1 MTTKHHKAAH
11 HHMQKAMHHMH
22 HAHKHHSKA
31 AGHEIMT
38 HEDGAKYGT
47 HAEMKGDA
55 GAADRAGSRHN
66 VFKGM
71 VPSGESEMVKGGEHK
86 FDGGKHA
93 TGHQYVHE
101 RSAYK
106 SEDKY

>member
-1 MTTKHHKAAH
+1 MTGVQTCALPIY

-22 HAHKHHSKA
+22 QAHKHHSA
-31 AGHEIMT
+31 GGHEIMT
-38 HEDGAKYGT
+38 HEDGPHYGT

-93 TGHQYVHE
+93 SGVQYVHD
-101 RSAYK
+101 RSHYK
-106 SEDKY
+106 G

>member
-1 MTTKHHKAAH
+1 MTSKHHKAAH

-22 HAHKHHSKA
+22 QAHKHHSEH
-31 AGHEIMT
+31 GHEIMK
-38 HEDGAKYGT
+38 HEDGPHYGT

-93 TGHQYVHE
+93 SGVQYVHD
-101 RSAYK
+101 RSHYK
-106 SEDKY
+106 G